1 MIWVQGQSWL
11 LLEQVAKSMP
21 PSASDYYAQS
31 NPNPAFTSWLI
42 ILFPHRKLAGDNQF
56 AKQKKGERE

>member
-1 MIWVQGQSWL
+1 
-11 LLEQVAKSMP
+11 MP
-21 PSASDYYAQS
+21 PSASDYYAYADH
-31 NPNPAFTSWLI
+31 PNPAFTSWLI

>member
-1 MIWVQGQSWL
+1 
-11 LLEQVAKSMP
+11 LEQVAKSMP